1 MAQLVHMITTLE
13 KPPFME
19 QDLAQVSEDAKDLI
33 EQMLKKDPISRPSA
47 YLILQHP
54 WLSRASNM
62 HLSTNRSSVLTGA
75 SDKLGKRRISKI
87 EGNLNL
93 SEMTSVRQLIVELLQ
108 QGLDK

>member
-1 MAQLVHMITTLE
+1 
-13 KPPFME
+13 
-19 QDLAQVSEDAKDLI
+19 
-33 EQMLKKDPISRPSA
+33 
-47 YLILQHP
+47 
-54 WLSRASNM
+54 M